1 MLFYPCLAFMVL
13 TFIYL
18 MGVFALIHYYREALV
33 RPQPEPLS
41 CSLCSLCSD
50 HRTVVLLRKC

>member
-33 RPQPEPLS
+33 RPQPKPLS
-41 CSLCSLCSD
+41 VRVTLPLAAALFPS
-50 HRTVVLLRKC
+50 LLRKC